1 MASPNNRLKGI
12 SRRGFLIAITGS
24 AIAAAAGCRPSGVVP
39 PTPYVPGSSKGAT
52 PVPQHTPTAG
62 TTVATSVDPKYGTLT
77 YDKLMITTP
86 DQLYITQYNY
96 DNTPN
101 IDASKWTL
109 KVDGLVDNPMT
120 FDYNAVKAF
129 PVMEDMRALECI
141 GNPLGGNLIGN
152 VQWKGFDIQEVLKQV
167 KVKSTATH
175 ARFEAADNYS
185 TSVELNWITQPGVMM
200 AYEMDGAPLTV
211 KHGFPLRILMP
222 GLYGQKMP
230 RWITRIEFIDHYFQG
245 YWESGGWSDVASVQ
259 TNSIISQP
267 TDGYTTKTGAT
278 MYIAGV
284 AWAGKRK
291 VTSVEVQIESGPW
304 MPATLV
310 QGPSPLAWTQWYL
323 PWTAP
328 APGHYRIGV
337 RATDDTGFVQSKE
350 GASLFGGSD
359 LNGVSAIERITV
371 QAT

>member
-1 MASPNNRLKGI
+1 VASPNNRLKGI